1 MYHELPQEL
10 SDYVLL
16 TERCGFTRIR
26 ALFLNFFAG
35 FSVTIGA
42 IVILAS
48 SIQSQHI
55 GLILAFGAGVYV
67 QIGAA
72 ECLPRAY
79 AAATTI
85 WMKFVSLMWF
95 IVGATCIGLV
105 LLDHNHCS
113 ANEGSSDGHE
123 GHGH

>member
-1 MYHELPQEL
+1 MATIYHELPQEL

-16 TERCGFTRIR
+16 TERCGFTRPH
-26 ALFLNFFAG
+26 ALFLNFIAG

-42 IVILAS
+42 IVILVS
-48 SIQSQHI
+48 DIPSHYT

-72 ECLPRAY
+72 ECLPRVY

-85 WMKFVSLMWF
+85 KLKFFSLLAF
-95 IVGATCIGLV
+95 VVGATCIGLV
-105 LLDHNHCS
+105 LLDHDHCS
-113 ANEGSSDGHE
+113 ATTESSDSHA
-123 GHGH
+123 H